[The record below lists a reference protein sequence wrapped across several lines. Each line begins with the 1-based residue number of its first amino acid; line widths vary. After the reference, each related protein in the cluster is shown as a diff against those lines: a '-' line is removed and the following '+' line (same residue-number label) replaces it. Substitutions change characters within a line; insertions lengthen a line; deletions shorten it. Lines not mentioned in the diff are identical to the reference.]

1 MCYLFDIVERSRGMA
16 QRRTLYYKGYT
27 GIVAGC
33 LIFDVLCWNIVKWCI
48 LKPIWFAFRSIITLF
63 RCIGKQL

>member
-1 MCYLFDIVERSRGMA
+1 MA

-33 LIFDVLCWNIVKWCI
+33 LIFDVLCWNIVKWCA
-48 LKPIWFAFRSIITLF
+48 LKPIWFILKSIVNLF
-63 RCIGKQL
+63 RWIGKRL

>member
-1 MCYLFDIVERSRGMA
+1 MCYLFDIVEGSRGMA